1 MQHPTTRKITQIQ
14 GLRALAALLVTLF
27 HAKWISGGF
36 IGVDIFYVISGFLIT
51 GLLLREIER
60 TGSINFKEFYARRF
74 KRLLPTSFFVLT
86 ITAILSW
93 ILIPGT
99 MRTSLGRDIIAASL
113 YVSNYLFAWWQADY
127 QNLDATPSPVIHYW
141 SLAVEEQFYLIWPL
155 LILLF
160 FTLAIK
166 FKKKIVLTYLVATVT
181 MLSFIFSIYQTETS
195 PIWAFYSLPTRAW
208 ELGLGALLVLVPP
221 INTKKFIGLIGFI
234 LILIS
239 SFIFNETTA
248 FPGWNAALPV
258 LGTVL
263 LIGSIHSWPPFLN
276 DVANSRLF
284 QWLGEISYPLYLWH
298 WPLLV
303 LPSTYFAR
311 PLYVYERLIAI
322 LLTVLLADLTHRF
335 IEEPFR
341 QKQAISAAI
350 FKKAGVVTLVSVLLG
365 TMIIFT
371 SSDKIDVSGINGAVS
386 LSQIKARPLVYEDG
400 CHANYAQ
407 TKSNKCEY
415 GDLTSS
421 KVMVLYGDSH
431 AAQWFPA
438 LVEIANR
445 SGYKLISLTKSACPS
460 VDTVRLDQGGFKMS
474 RCKAWRSNSITR
486 IQQIKPDVLIM
497 SSFQYFSQP
506 PSVKDRTKW
515 WNDGQRK
522 LLTEVKNSSPK
533 LIYITDTP
541 HPLRDIPACLA
552 NYSIS
557 KCNTSSRSENL
568 SISGFQVIDPNSW
581 LCARICPAVK
591 DGVVT
596 YRDASHI
603 SVDIAIAL
611 IPRLTQALRDQG
623 INL

>member
-1 MQHPTTRKITQIQ
+1 MKTSTPKITQIQ

-27 HAKWISGGF
+27 HAKWVNGGF

-60 TGSINFKEFYARRF
+60 TGTINFKEFYARRF
-74 KRLLPTSFFVLT
+74 KRLLPTSFFVLLV
-86 ITAILSW
+86 TAVASW
-93 ILIPGT
+93 LLIPAT
-99 MRTSLGRDIIAASL
+99 MRSSLGRDIIAASL

-155 LILLF
+155 LILF
-160 FTLAIK
+160 FFIAATK
-166 FKKKIVLTYLVATVT
+166 FKKKILLTLLVATVT
-181 MLSFIFSIYQTETS
+181 ALSFVFSIYQTETS

-208 ELGLGALLVLVPP
+208 ELGLGALLVLLPP
-221 INTKKFIGLIGFI
+221 IKTKKLVGLLGFI
-234 LILIS
+234 FIIVS
-239 SFIFNETTA
+239 AFIFGETTA
-248 FPGWNAALPV
+248 FPGVNAVLPV
-258 LGTVL
+258 LGTVM
-263 LIGSIHSWPPFLN
+263 LISTINSWPPFLN
-276 DVANSRLF
+276 DVANSRMF

-311 PLYVYERLIAI
+311 PLAIYERTLAIIATI
-322 LLTVLLADLTHRF
+322 ILADLTHRF

-341 QKQAISAAI
+341 KHKTEPTLV
-350 FKKAGVVTLVSVLLG
+350 FKRSGVITLVSVLIG
-365 TMIIFT
+365 TAIIFS

-386 LSQIKARPLVYEDG
+386 LAQIKARPLVYDDG

-407 TKSNKCEY
+407 TKSDECIYADTKS
-415 GDLTSS
+415 DKT
-421 KVMVLYGDSH
+421 MVLYGDSH

-438 LVEIANR
+438 LVEIASR
-445 SGYKLISLTKSACPS
+445 SGYRLISLTKSACPS

-474 RCKAWRSNSITR
+474 RCKQWRINTIKR
-486 IQQIKPDVLIM
+486 IQEINPDVLIM
-497 SSFQYFSQP
+497 SSFQYFAQP
-506 PSVKDRTKW
+506 PRFTDREKW

-522 LLTEVKNSSPK
+522 LLTEVKNISPH

-557 KCNTSSRSENL
+557 KCNTTQRSEDL
-568 SISGFQVIDPNSW
+568 SISGFNVINPNSW
-581 LCARICPAVK
+581 LCSRVCPAVK
-591 DGVVT
+591 DGVVA

-611 IPRLTQALRDQG
+611 IPRLTQALREQG
-623 INL
+623 VNL

>member
-1 MQHPTTRKITQIQ
+1 MKTSTPKITQIQ

-27 HAKWISGGF
+27 HAKWVNGGF

-60 TGSINFKEFYARRF
+60 TGTINFKEFYARRF
-74 KRLLPTSFFVLT
+74 KRLLPTSFFVLLV
-86 ITAILSW
+86 TAVASW
-93 ILIPGT
+93 LLIPDT
-99 MRTSLGRDIIAASL
+99 MRSSLGRDIIAASL

-155 LILLF
+155 LILF
-160 FTLAIK
+160 FFIAATK
-166 FKKKIVLTYLVATVT
+166 FKKKILLTLLVATVT
-181 MLSFIFSIYQTETS
+181 ALSFVFSIYQTETS

-208 ELGLGALLVLVPP
+208 ELGLGALLVLLPP
-221 INTKKFIGLIGFI
+221 IKTKKLVGLLGFI
-234 LILIS
+234 FIIVS
-239 SFIFNETTA
+239 AFIFGETTA
-248 FPGWNAALPV
+248 FPGVNAVLPV
-258 LGTVL
+258 LGTVM
-263 LIGSIHSWPPFLN
+263 LISTINSWPPFLN
-276 DVANSRLF
+276 DVANSRMF

-311 PLYVYERLIAI
+311 PLAIYERILAIIATI
-322 LLTVLLADLTHRF
+322 ILADLTHRF

-341 QKQAISAAI
+341 KHKTEPTLV
-350 FKKAGVVTLVSVLLG
+350 FKRSSVITLVSVLIG
-365 TMIIFT
+365 TAIIFS

-386 LSQIKARPLVYEDG
+386 LAQIKARPLVYDDG

-407 TKSNKCEY
+407 TKSDECIYADTKS
-415 GDLTSS
+415 DKT
-421 KVMVLYGDSH
+421 MVLYGDSH

-438 LVEIANR
+438 LVEIASR
-445 SGYKLISLTKSACPS
+445 SGYRLISLTKSACPS

-474 RCKAWRSNSITR
+474 RCKQWRINTIKR
-486 IQQIKPDVLIM
+486 IQEINPDVLIM
-497 SSFQYFSQP
+497 SSFQYFAQP
-506 PSVKDRTKW
+506 PRFTDREKW

-522 LLTEVKNSSPK
+522 LLTEVKNISPH

-557 KCNTSSRSENL
+557 KCNTTQRSEDL
-568 SISGFQVIDPNSW
+568 SISGFNVINPNSW
-581 LCARICPAVK
+581 LCSRVCPAVK
-591 DGVVT
+591 DGVVA

-611 IPRLTQALRDQG
+611 IPRLTQALREQG
-623 INL
+623 VNL

>member
-311 PLYVYERLIAI
+311 PVYVYERLIAI

-557 KCNTSSRSENL
+557 KCNTSSKSENL

-581 LCARICPAVK
+581 LCARTCPAVK

>member
-1 MQHPTTRKITQIQ
+1 MKTSTPKITQIQ

-27 HAKWISGGF
+27 HAKWVNGGF

-51 GLLLREIER
+51 GLLMREIER
-60 TGSINFKEFYARRF
+60 TGTINFKEFYARRF
-74 KRLLPTSFFVLT
+74 KRLLPTSFFVLAV
-86 ITAILSW
+86 TAIFSW
-93 ILIPGT
+93 LLLPAT
-99 MRTSLGRDIIAASL
+99 MRSSLGRDVIAASL

-141 SLAVEEQFYLIWPL
+141 SLAVEEQFYLLWPL
-155 LILLF
+155 LILTF
-160 FTLAIK
+160 FIVATKL
-166 FKKKIVLTYLVATVT
+166 KKKITLTLLVGTITA
-181 MLSFIFSIYQTETS
+181 LSFVFSIYQTETS

-208 ELGLGALLVLVPP
+208 ELGLGALLVLIPP
-221 INTKKFIGLIGFI
+221 IRSRKLIGLLGFI
-234 LILIS
+234 FIIIS
-239 SFIFNETTA
+239 AFIFGETTA
-248 FPGWNAALPV
+248 FPGFNAVLPV
-258 LGTVL
+258 MGTVM
-263 LIGSIHSWPPFLN
+263 LIATINTWPPFLN

-311 PLYVYERLIAI
+311 PLAVYERILAIIATI
-322 LLTVLLADLTHRF
+322 ILADLTHRF
-335 IEEPFR
+335 IEQPFR
-341 QKQAISAAI
+341 KTKTIPTLV
-350 FKKAGVVTLVSVLLG
+350 FKRTVIITLVSVMIG
-365 TMIIFT
+365 TTIIFS

-386 LSQIKARPLVYEDG
+386 LAEIKARPLVYDDG

-407 TKSNKCEY
+407 TQSAKCEY
-415 GDLTSS
+415 ANIKSQKTI
-421 KVMVLYGDSH
+421 VLYGDSH

-438 LVEIANR
+438 LVEIATR
-445 SGYKLISLTKSACPS
+445 SGYKLVSLTKSACPS

-474 RCKAWRSNSITR
+474 RCNQWRINSIKR
-486 IQQIKPDVLIM
+486 IQEIKPDVLIM

-506 PSVKDRTKW
+506 PRFSDREKW

-522 LLTEVKNSSPK
+522 LLTQVNNASPH
-533 LIYITDTP
+533 LIYLTDTP

-557 KCNTSSRSENL
+557 KCNTTQRSENL
-568 SISGFQVIDPNSW
+568 SISGFEVIDPNSW
-581 LCARICPAVK
+581 LCSRVCPAVK
-591 DGVVT
+591 DGVVA

-623 INL
+623 VNL

>member
-1 MQHPTTRKITQIQ
+1 MKTSTPKITQIQ

-27 HAKWISGGF
+27 HAKWVNGGF

-51 GLLLREIER
+51 GLLMREIER
-60 TGSINFKEFYARRF
+60 TGTINFKEFYARRF
-74 KRLLPTSFFVLT
+74 KRLLPTSFFVLAV
-86 ITAILSW
+86 TAIFSW
-93 ILIPGT
+93 LLLPAT
-99 MRTSLGRDIIAASL
+99 MRSSLGRDVIAASL

-141 SLAVEEQFYLIWPL
+141 SLAVEEQFYLLWPL
-155 LILLF
+155 LILTFSIVATKL
-160 FTLAIK
+160 
-166 FKKKIVLTYLVATVT
+166 KKKITLTLLVGTITA
-181 MLSFIFSIYQTETS
+181 LSFVFSIYQTETS

-208 ELGLGALLVLVPP
+208 ELGLGALLVLIPP
-221 INTKKFIGLIGFI
+221 IRTRKFIGLLGFI
-234 LILIS
+234 FIIIS
-239 SFIFNETTA
+239 AFIFGETTA
-248 FPGWNAALPV
+248 FPGFNAVLPV
-258 LGTVL
+258 MGTVM
-263 LIGSIHSWPPFLN
+263 LIATINTWPPFLN

-311 PLYVYERLIAI
+311 PLAVYERILAIIATI
-322 LLTVLLADLTHRF
+322 ILADLTHRF

-341 QKQAISAAI
+341 KTKTIPTLV
-350 FKKAGVVTLVSVLLG
+350 FKRTVIITLVSVMIG
-365 TMIIFT
+365 TTIIFS

-386 LSQIKARPLVYEDG
+386 LAEIKARPLVYDDG

-407 TKSNKCEY
+407 TQSAKCEY
-415 GDLTSS
+415 ANIKSQRTI
-421 KVMVLYGDSH
+421 VLYGDSH

-438 LVEIANR
+438 LVEIATR
-445 SGYKLISLTKSACPS
+445 SGYKLVSLTKSACPS
-460 VDTVRLDQGGFKMS
+460 VDTIRLDQGGFKMS
-474 RCKAWRSNSITR
+474 RCNQWRINSIKR
-486 IQQIKPDVLIM
+486 IQEIKPDVLIM

-506 PSVKDRTKW
+506 PRFSDREKW

-522 LLTEVKNSSPK
+522 LLTQVSNASPH
-533 LIYITDTP
+533 LIYLTDTP

-557 KCNTSSRSENL
+557 KCNTTQRSENL
-568 SISGFQVIDPNSW
+568 SISGFEVIDPNSW
-581 LCARICPAVK
+581 LCSRVCPAVK
-591 DGVVT
+591 DGVVA

-623 INL
+623 VNL

>member
-1 MQHPTTRKITQIQ
+1 MKTSTPKITQIQ

-27 HAKWISGGF
+27 HAKWVNGGF

-60 TGSINFKEFYARRF
+60 TGTINFKEFYARRF
-74 KRLLPTSFFVLT
+74 KRLLPTSFFVLLV
-86 ITAILSW
+86 TAVASW
-93 ILIPGT
+93 LLIPAT
-99 MRTSLGRDIIAASL
+99 MRSSLGRDIIAASL

-155 LILLF
+155 LILF
-160 FTLAIK
+160 FFIAATK
-166 FKKKIVLTYLVATVT
+166 FKKKILLTLLVATVT
-181 MLSFIFSIYQTETS
+181 ALSFVFSIYQTETS

-208 ELGLGALLVLVPP
+208 ELGLGALLVLLPP
-221 INTKKFIGLIGFI
+221 IKTKKLVGLLGFI
-234 LILIS
+234 FIIVS
-239 SFIFNETTA
+239 AFIFGETTA
-248 FPGWNAALPV
+248 FPGVNAVLPV
-258 LGTVL
+258 LGTVM
-263 LIGSIHSWPPFLN
+263 LISTINSWPPFLN
-276 DVANSRLF
+276 DVANSRMF

-311 PLYVYERLIAI
+311 PLAIYERILAIIATI
-322 LLTVLLADLTHRF
+322 ILADLTHRF

-341 QKQAISAAI
+341 KHKTEPTLV
-350 FKKAGVVTLVSVLLG
+350 FKRSGVITLVSVLIG
-365 TMIIFT
+365 TAIIFS

-386 LSQIKARPLVYEDG
+386 LAQIKARPLVYDDG

-407 TKSNKCEY
+407 TKSDKCEY
-415 GDLTSS
+415 ADTKSD
-421 KVMVLYGDSH
+421 KTMVLYGDSH

-438 LVEIANR
+438 LVEIASR
-445 SGYKLISLTKSACPS
+445 SGYRLISLTKSACPS

-474 RCKAWRSNSITR
+474 RCKQWRINTIKR
-486 IQQIKPDVLIM
+486 IQEINPDVLIM
-497 SSFQYFSQP
+497 SSFQYFAQP
-506 PSVKDRTKW
+506 PRFTDREQW

-522 LLTEVKNSSPK
+522 LLTEVKNISPH

-557 KCNTSSRSENL
+557 KCNTTQRSEDL
-568 SISGFQVIDPNSW
+568 SISGFNVINPNSW
-581 LCARICPAVK
+581 LCSRVCPAVK
-591 DGVVT
+591 DGVVA

-623 INL
+623 VNL

>member
-1 MQHPTTRKITQIQ
+1 MKTSTPKITQIQ

-51 GLLLREIER
+51 GLLLREIDR
-60 TGSINFKEFYARRF
+60 SKTINFKEFYARRF
-74 KRLLPTSFFVLT
+74 KRLLPTSFFILSV
-86 ITAILSW
+86 TAIASW

-155 LILLF
+155 LILF
-160 FTLAIK
+160 FSSVALK
-166 FKKKIVLTYLVATVT
+166 LKKKTFLIYSVGFVTLT
-181 MLSFIFSIYQTETS
+181 SFIFSIYLTETS

-208 ELGLGALLVLVPP
+208 ELGLGALLVLIPT
-221 INTKKFIGLIGFI
+221 IKTKKYVGLIGFI
-234 LILIS
+234 LVMVS
-239 SFIFNETTA
+239 AFIFNETTA
-248 FPGWNAALPV
+248 FPGKNALLPV
-258 LGTVL
+258 VGTVL
-263 LIGSIHSWPPFLN
+263 LIGSIQSWPPFLN
-276 DVANSRLF
+276 DVANSQLF

-311 PLYVYERLIAI
+311 PLHVYERIIAI
-322 LLTVLLADLTHRF
+322 FLTLLFADLTHRF
-335 IEEPFR
+335 IEEPYR
-341 QKQAISAAI
+341 HKKTSTNTIYKRTTAITAIS
-350 FKKAGVVTLVSVLLG
+350 VLVGGL
-365 TMIIFT
+365 IIFT

-386 LSQIKARPLVYEDG
+386 LAQIKARPLVYEDG
-400 CHANYAQ
+400 CHANYSQ
-407 TKSNKCEY
+407 IKSGKCEY
-415 GDLTSS
+415 AAVTSS
-421 KVMVLYGDSH
+421 KTMVLYGDSH

-438 LVEIANR
+438 LVEIADR
-445 SGYKLISLTKSACPS
+445 SGYKLISLTKSACPA

-474 RCKAWRSNSITR
+474 RCREWRKNSISR
-486 IQQIKPDVLIM
+486 IQKLKPDILIM
-497 SSFQYFSQP
+497 SSFQYFAQP
-506 PSVKDRTKW
+506 PQISDRTKW
-515 WNDGQRK
+515 WIEGQRK
-522 LLTEVKNSSPK
+522 LLTEVKNTSPH

-541 HPLRDIPACLA
+541 HPVRDIPACLA

-557 KCNTSSRSENL
+557 KCNTTVRSENL
-568 SISGFQVIDPNSW
+568 SIPGFKVIDPNSW
-581 LCARICPAVK
+581 LCSRSCPAVK
-591 DGVVT
+591 DGVVA

-603 SVDIAIAL
+603 SVDISIAL

-623 INL
+623 VNL

>member
-1 MQHPTTRKITQIQ
+1 MKTSTPKITQIQ

-27 HAKWISGGF
+27 HAKWVNGGF

-51 GLLLREIER
+51 GLLMREIER
-60 TGSINFKEFYARRF
+60 TGTINFKEFYARRF
-74 KRLLPTSFFVLT
+74 KRLLPTSFFVLAV
-86 ITAILSW
+86 TAIFSW
-93 ILIPGT
+93 LLLPAT
-99 MRTSLGRDIIAASL
+99 MRSSLGRDVIAASL

-141 SLAVEEQFYLIWPL
+141 SLAVEEQFYLLWPL
-155 LILLF
+155 LILTF
-160 FTLAIK
+160 FIVATKL
-166 FKKKIVLTYLVATVT
+166 KKKITLT
-181 MLSFIFSIYQTETS
+181 LSVGTITAFSFAFSIYQTETS

-208 ELGLGALLVLVPP
+208 ELGLGALLVLIPP
-221 INTKKFIGLIGFI
+221 IRTRKFIGLLGFI
-234 LILIS
+234 FIIIS
-239 SFIFNETTA
+239 AFIFGETTA
-248 FPGWNAALPV
+248 FPGFNAVLPV
-258 LGTVL
+258 MGTVM
-263 LIGSIHSWPPFLN
+263 LIATINTWPPFLN

-311 PLYVYERLIAI
+311 PLAVYERILAIIATI
-322 LLTVLLADLTHRF
+322 ILADLTHRF

-341 QKQAISAAI
+341 KTKTIPTLV
-350 FKKAGVVTLVSVLLG
+350 FKRTVIITLVSVMIG
-365 TMIIFT
+365 TTIIFS

-386 LSQIKARPLVYEDG
+386 LAEIKARPLVYDDG

-407 TKSNKCEY
+407 TQSAKCEY
-415 GDLTSS
+415 ANIKSQRTI
-421 KVMVLYGDSH
+421 VLYGDSH

-438 LVEIANR
+438 LVEIATR
-445 SGYKLISLTKSACPS
+445 SGYKLVSLTKSACPS

-474 RCKAWRSNSITR
+474 RCNQWRINSIKR

-506 PSVKDRTKW
+506 PRFSDREKW

-522 LLTEVKNSSPK
+522 LLTQVSNASPH
-533 LIYITDTP
+533 LIYLTDTP

-557 KCNTSSRSENL
+557 KCNTTQRSENL
-568 SISGFQVIDPNSW
+568 SISGFEVIDPNSW
-581 LCARICPAVK
+581 LCSRVCPAVK
-591 DGVVT
+591 DGVVA

-623 INL
+623 VNL

>member
-1 MQHPTTRKITQIQ
+1 MKTSTPKITQIQ

-27 HAKWISGGF
+27 HAKWVNGGF

-60 TGSINFKEFYARRF
+60 TGTINFKVFYARRF
-74 KRLLPTSFFVLT
+74 KRLLPTSFFVLAL
-86 ITAILSW
+86 TAIFSW
-93 ILIPGT
+93 MLVPPT
-99 MRTSLGRDIIAASL
+99 MRSSLGRDVIAASL

-141 SLAVEEQFYLIWPL
+141 SLAVEEQFYLVWPL
-155 LILLF
+155 LILVF
-160 FTLAIK
+160 FMAATKLK
-166 FKKKIVLTYLVATVT
+166 LKKVLTLLVAGVT
-181 MLSFIFSIYQTETS
+181 ALSLVFSIYQTETS

-208 ELGLGALLVLVPP
+208 ELGLGALLVLLPP
-221 INTKKFIGLIGFI
+221 VKTKKLVGLLGFI
-234 LILIS
+234 
-239 SFIFNETTA
+239 FIIVSAIIFGETTA
-248 FPGWNAALPV
+248 FPGLNAVLPV
-258 LGTVL
+258 MGTVM
-263 LIGSIHSWPPFLN
+263 LIATINTWPPFLN

-311 PLYVYERLIAI
+311 PLEVYERILAIIATI
-322 LLTVLLADLTHRF
+322 VLADLTHRF

-341 QKQAISAAI
+341 KTKTIPTLV
-350 FKKAGVVTLVSVLLG
+350 FKRSGVITLVSVLIG
-365 TMIIFT
+365 TVIIFS

-386 LSQIKARPLVYEDG
+386 LAQIKARPLVYDDG

-407 TKSNKCEY
+407 TNSDKCEY
-415 GDLTSS
+415 ADKKSQKT
-421 KVMVLYGDSH
+421 MVLYGDSH

-438 LVEIANR
+438 LVEIASR
-445 SGYKLISLTKSACPS
+445 SGYKLISLTKSACPA

-474 RCKAWRSNSITR
+474 RCKQWRINSIKR
-486 IQQIKPDVLIM
+486 IQEIDPDVLIM
-497 SSFQYFSQP
+497 SSFQYFAQP
-506 PSVKDRTKW
+506 PRFTDREKW

-522 LLTEVKNSSPK
+522 LLTEVKNVSPH
-533 LIYITDTP
+533 LIYLTDTP

-557 KCNTSSRSENL
+557 KCNTTQRSENL
-568 SISGFQVIDPNSW
+568 SISGFNIINPNPW
-581 LCARICPAVK
+581 LCSRVCPSVK
-591 DGVVT
+591 DGVVA

-623 INL
+623 VNL

>member
-1 MQHPTTRKITQIQ
+1 MKTSTPKITQIQ

-27 HAKWISGGF
+27 HAKWVNGGF

-60 TGSINFKEFYARRF
+60 TGTINFKEFYARRF
-74 KRLLPTSFFVLT
+74 KRLLPTSFFVLLV
-86 ITAILSW
+86 TAVASW
-93 ILIPGT
+93 LLIPDT
-99 MRTSLGRDIIAASL
+99 MRSSLGRDIIAASL

-155 LILLF
+155 LILF
-160 FTLAIK
+160 FFIAATK
-166 FKKKIVLTYLVATVT
+166 FKKKILLTLLVATVT
-181 MLSFIFSIYQTETS
+181 ALSFVFSIYQTETS

-208 ELGLGALLVLVPP
+208 ELGLGALLVLLPP
-221 INTKKFIGLIGFI
+221 IKTKKLVGLLGFI
-234 LILIS
+234 FIIVS
-239 SFIFNETTA
+239 AFIFGETTA
-248 FPGWNAALPV
+248 FPGVNAVLPV
-258 LGTVL
+258 LGTVM
-263 LIGSIHSWPPFLN
+263 LISTINSWPPFLN
-276 DVANSRLF
+276 DVANSRMF

-311 PLYVYERLIAI
+311 PLAIYERILAIIATI
-322 LLTVLLADLTHRF
+322 ILADLTHRF

-341 QKQAISAAI
+341 KHKTEPTLV
-350 FKKAGVVTLVSVLLG
+350 FKRSGVITLVSVLIG
-365 TMIIFT
+365 TAIIFS

-386 LSQIKARPLVYEDG
+386 LAQIKARPLVYDDG

-407 TKSNKCEY
+407 TKSDECIYADTKS
-415 GDLTSS
+415 DKT
-421 KVMVLYGDSH
+421 MVLYGDSH

-438 LVEIANR
+438 LMEIASR
-445 SGYKLISLTKSACPS
+445 SGYRLISLTKSACPS

-474 RCKAWRSNSITR
+474 RCKQWRINTIKR
-486 IQQIKPDVLIM
+486 IQEINPDVLIM
-497 SSFQYFSQP
+497 SSFQYFAQP
-506 PSVKDRTKW
+506 PRFTDREKW

-522 LLTEVKNSSPK
+522 LLTEVKNISPH

-557 KCNTSSRSENL
+557 KCNTTQRSEDL
-568 SISGFQVIDPNSW
+568 SISGFNVINPNSW
-581 LCARICPAVK
+581 LCSRVCPAVK
-591 DGVVT
+591 DGVVA

-611 IPRLTQALRDQG
+611 IPRLTQALREQG
-623 INL
+623 VNL

>member
-1 MQHPTTRKITQIQ
+1 MKTSTPKITQIQ
-14 GLRALAALLVTLF
+14 GLRALAAMLVTLF
-27 HAKWISGGF
+27 HAKWVSGGF

-60 TGSINFKEFYARRF
+60 TGTINFKDFYARRF
-74 KRLLPTSFFVLT
+74 KRLLPTSFFVLAL
-86 ITAILSW
+86 TAIFSW
-93 ILIPGT
+93 MLIPPT
-99 MRTSLGRDIIAASL
+99 MRSSLGRDVIAASL

-141 SLAVEEQFYLIWPL
+141 SLAVEEQFYLLWPL
-155 LILLF
+155 LVLSF
-160 FTLAIK
+160 FIVTTKLK
-166 FKKKIVLTYLVATVT
+166 KKKILTLLVAGVT
-181 MLSFIFSIYQTETS
+181 ALSFVFSIYQTETS

-208 ELGLGALLVLVPP
+208 ELGLGALLVLIPP
-221 INTKKFIGLIGFI
+221 IRTKKLIGLLGFLFI
-234 LILIS
+234 ITS
-239 SFIFNETTA
+239 AFIFGETTA
-248 FPGWNAALPV
+248 FPGLNAVLPV
-258 LGTVL
+258 MGTVM
-263 LIGSIHSWPPFLN
+263 LIATINSWPPFLN

-311 PLYVYERLIAI
+311 PLEVYERILAI
-322 LLTVLLADLTHRF
+322 VATIVLADLTHRF

-341 QKQAISAAI
+341 KTKTAPTLV
-350 FKKAGVVTLVSVLLG
+350 FKRSGVITLVSVLIG
-365 TMIIFT
+365 TVIIFS

-386 LSQIKARPLVYEDG
+386 LAQIKARPLVYDDG

-407 TKSNKCEY
+407 TQSDKCEY
-415 GDLTSS
+415 ADTKSGKT
-421 KVMVLYGDSH
+421 MVLYGDSH

-438 LVEIANR
+438 LVEIASR

-460 VDTVRLDQGGFKMS
+460 VDTVRLDQGGFKMT
-474 RCKAWRSNSITR
+474 RCKQWRINTIKR
-486 IQQIKPDVLIM
+486 IQEINPDVLIM
-497 SSFQYFSQP
+497 SSFQYFAQP
-506 PSVKDRTKW
+506 PRVADREKW

-522 LLTEVKNSSPK
+522 LLTEVKNVSPH
-533 LIYITDTP
+533 LIYLTDTP

-557 KCNTSSRSENL
+557 KCNTTQRSEDL
-568 SISGFQVIDPNSW
+568 SISGFNVINPNPW
-581 LCARICPAVK
+581 LCSRVCPAVK
-591 DGVVT
+591 DGVVA

-623 INL
+623 VNL

>member
-1 MQHPTTRKITQIQ
+1 MNKQSSVKITQIQ
-14 GLRALAALLVTLF
+14 GLRAMAALLVTLY
-27 HAKWISGGF
+27 HAKWLSGGF

-51 GLLLREIER
+51 GLLLREMER
-60 TGSINFKEFYARRF
+60 TGNLDFKEFYARRF
-74 KRLLPTSFFVLT
+74 KRLLPTSFFVLG

-93 ILIPGT
+93 MLLPAT
-99 MRTSLGRDIIAASL
+99 MRSSLGRDTIAAGL

-160 FTLAIK
+160 FKFSKYLKRTRVLLLCVASVTL
-166 FKKKIVLTYLVATVT
+166 V
-181 MLSFIFSIYQTETS
+181 SFIYSIYLTENA

-208 ELGLGALLVLVPP
+208 ELGIGAILALTP
-221 INTKKFIGLIGFI
+221 KFKSKRVVGLIGFAF
-234 LILIS
+234 LIIG
-239 SFIFNETTA
+239 SFMFNDSTA
-248 FPGWNAALPV
+248 FPGLNALLPV

-263 LIGSIHSWPPFLN
+263 LIATINTWPPFLN
-276 DVANSRLF
+276 DVANSRIS

-303 LPSTYFAR
+303 LPSTYLSR
-311 PLYVYERLIAI
+311 PLAIHERLFAIAATI
-322 LLTVLLADLTHRF
+322 IIADLTHRF

-341 QKQAISAAI
+341 HRKILP
-350 FKKAGVVTLVSVLLG
+350 FVVYKRAGIATGLSVLLG
-365 TMIIFT
+365 ILIMF
-371 SSDKIDVSGINGAVS
+371 SNSDRLDISGINGAVS
-386 LSQIKARPLVYEDG
+386 LQQIKARPLVYEDG

-407 TKSNKCEY
+407 TESGACEY
-415 GDLTSS
+415 GKLDSD

-445 SGYKLISLTKSACPS
+445 SGYKLVSLTKSACPS
-460 VDTVRLDQGGFKMS
+460 VDTRRNNQGAFKMS
-474 RCKAWRSNSITR
+474 RCAKWRENSIKR
-486 IQQIKPDVLIM
+486 IQALNPEVLIM
-497 SSFQYFSQP
+497 SSFQYFAAP
-506 PSVKDRTKW
+506 PEIPDRTKW

-522 LLTEVKNSSPK
+522 LLASVKNASSN

-552 NYSIS
+552 NYSIT
-557 KCNTSSRSENL
+557 KCNTSERSKNL
-568 SISGFQVIDPNSW
+568 SIPGFKVIDPNPW
-581 LCARICPAVK
+581 LCSRTCPAVR
-591 DGVVT
+591 DGVVA

-603 SVDIAIAL
+603 SVDMAIAL
-611 IPRLTQALRDQG
+611 IPRLTQSLREQG
-623 INL
+623 VSL

>member
-1 MQHPTTRKITQIQ
+1 MKTSTPKITQIQ

-27 HAKWISGGF
+27 HAKWVNGGF

-51 GLLLREIER
+51 GLLMREIER
-60 TGSINFKEFYARRF
+60 TGTINFKEFYARRF
-74 KRLLPTSFFVLT
+74 KRLLPTSFFVLAV
-86 ITAILSW
+86 TAIFSW
-93 ILIPGT
+93 LLLPAT
-99 MRTSLGRDIIAASL
+99 MRSSLGRDVIAASL

-141 SLAVEEQFYLIWPL
+141 SLAVEEQFYLLWPL
-155 LILLF
+155 LILTFSIVATKL
-160 FTLAIK
+160 
-166 FKKKIVLTYLVATVT
+166 KKKITLTLLVGTITA
-181 MLSFIFSIYQTETS
+181 LSFVFSIYQTETS

-208 ELGLGALLVLVPP
+208 ELGLGALLVLIPP
-221 INTKKFIGLIGFI
+221 IRTRKFIGLLGFI
-234 LILIS
+234 FIIIS
-239 SFIFNETTA
+239 AFIFGETTA
-248 FPGWNAALPV
+248 FPGFNAVLPV
-258 LGTVL
+258 MGTVM
-263 LIGSIHSWPPFLN
+263 LIATINTWPPFLN

-311 PLYVYERLIAI
+311 PLAVYERILAIIATI
-322 LLTVLLADLTHRF
+322 ILADLTHRF

-341 QKQAISAAI
+341 KTKTIPTLV
-350 FKKAGVVTLVSVLLG
+350 FKRTVIITLVSVMIG
-365 TMIIFT
+365 TTIIFS

-386 LSQIKARPLVYEDG
+386 LAEIKARPLVYDDG

-407 TKSNKCEY
+407 TQSAKCEY
-415 GDLTSS
+415 ANIKSQRTI
-421 KVMVLYGDSH
+421 VLYGDSH

-438 LVEIANR
+438 LVEIATR
-445 SGYKLISLTKSACPS
+445 SGYKLVSLTKSACPS

-474 RCKAWRSNSITR
+474 RCNQWRINSIKR

-506 PSVKDRTKW
+506 PRFSDREKW

-522 LLTEVKNSSPK
+522 LLTQVSNASPH
-533 LIYITDTP
+533 LIYLTDTP

-557 KCNTSSRSENL
+557 KCNTTQRSENL
-568 SISGFQVIDPNSW
+568 SISGFEVIDPNSW
-581 LCARICPAVK
+581 LCSRVCPAVK
-591 DGVVT
+591 DGVVA

-623 INL
+623 VNL